1 MFTRDPNFTLNT
13 SCCNFLCEG
22 VLAGPRPHPEWCLMC
37 SDRLSRGCDKL
48 NNGFISIMSGCDE
61 PVGLTLS
68 KEQAGD
74 GGSPVLAEGHD
85 KDVIR
90 TE

>member
-1 MFTRDPNFTLNT
+1 MR
-13 SCCNFLCEG
+13 
-22 VLAGPRPHPEWCLMC
+22 

-68 KEQAGD
+68 TEQAGD

-90 TE
+90 TERRCERILTGLDVWYNHVHGSQHLQ